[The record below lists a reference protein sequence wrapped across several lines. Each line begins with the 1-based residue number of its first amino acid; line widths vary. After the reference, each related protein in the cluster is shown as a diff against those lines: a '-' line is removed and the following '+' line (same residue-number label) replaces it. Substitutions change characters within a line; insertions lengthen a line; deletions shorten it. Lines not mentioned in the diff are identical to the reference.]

1 MILVYHLASN
11 INTELQ
17 ILELFIF
24 IIGIEELLMQR
35 LISELLLILKSINT
49 TKQLQIAR
57 NPLRLIRITPRLIVD
72 MDWFYMI

>member
-35 LISELLLILKSINT
+35 LISELLLILKFINT